1 MTPIKTKSS
10 AEDIS
15 TISYGRNSILTI
27 ATVLLIVVAAI
38 AVASV
43 IVTATYVINRWY
55 RGHAQ
60 PTDPTLTY
68 VHAR

>member
-1 MTPIKTKSS
+1 MPIETESS

-15 TISYGRNSILTI
+15 KINYGRNSILTI
-27 ATVLLIVVAAI
+27 ATVLLICVAAI

-43 IVTATYVINRWY
+43 IITAAYVVNRWY

-60 PTDPTLTY
+60 MAGPSLAY
-68 VHAR
+68 AHAR